1 MSNESHTAAGPAGA
15 EPILL
20 VVSAP
25 SGAGK
30 TTLCNRLRAEFD
42 SIVYSV
48 SCTTRPPRPGE
59 VNGVHYTFLEEAEF
73 VRRAAAGAFLEH
85 ARVHGHRYGTPR
97 SAVAAAL
104 AAGLDV
110 LMDIDVQGAAQLRTA
125 VAAGPAHDPLRRAFV
140 DVFIEPPSLETLRER
155 LERRAQ
161 DSAETIARRL
171 RQAGE
176 EMARRGEYR
185 YVIVNDRLDA
195 AYDALRAI
203 FLAEHCRVE
212 RAAGARRFQ

>member
-1 MSNESHTAAGPAGA
+1 MSNEAHRAFRAGRAA
-15 EPILL
+15 PILL

-30 TTLCNRLRAEFD
+30 TTLCDRLRAEFD

-48 SCTTRPPRPGE
+48 SCTTRPPRAGE
-59 VNGVHYTFLEEAEF
+59 VNGVHYTFLDETEF
-73 VRRAAAGAFLEH
+73 ERRAAAGAFLEH

-97 SAVAAAL
+97 AAVAAAL
-104 AAGLDV
+104 ASGRDV
-110 LMDIDVQGAAQLRTA
+110 LMDIDVQGAALLRNA
-125 VAAGPAHDPLRRAFV
+125 VSAGPADDPLRRAFV
-140 DVFIEPPSLETLRER
+140 DVFIEPPSIEALRER

-176 EMARRGEYR
+176 EMSRRGEYR
-185 YVIVNDRLDA
+185 YAVVNDRLDL

-203 FLAEHCRVE
+203 FIAEHCRLE
-212 RAAGARRFQ
+212 RIPDPGRHQ